1 MAEKDC
7 DYMGNYQWFGLYY
20 VLYYTVFLRWAVDTL
35 REKKEAVIEK

>member
-7 DYMGNYQWFGLYY
+7 NYMGDYQWFRLYY

-35 REKKEAVIEK
+35 MEKKEAAVEK